1 MFKYLSLKYK
11 ILILIFGSFLS
22 FAVLVGL
29 VFVGEKEIAEQSVEQ
44 LHDLI
49 QEEVEQKLKLSTDSV
64 AQSLGAL
71 IKGLDEKQQI
81 AIIAQAIED
90 FRFEDDKSGY
100 YFAYK
105 EYVPVA
111 HPTRKDLLGKS
122 LAEAKDVNGVYYVRE
137 LFDTAK
143 AQMTDNGGGAK
154 EYLCII
160 FFLSLCLMARS
171 AMPPKLPMR
180 R

>member
-11 ILILIFGSFLS
+11 ILILIFGSFLN

-29 VFVGEKEIAEQSVEQ
+29 VFIGEKEIAEQSVER

-81 AIIAQAIED
+81 AVIAKAIED

-100 YFAYK
+100 FL
-105 EYVPVA
+105 
-111 HPTRKDLLGKS
+111 PTRNMCRWLTLHVKIC
-122 LAEAKDVNGVYYVRE
+122 LAN
-137 LFDTAK
+137 L
-143 AQMTDNGGGAK
+143 
-154 EYLCII
+154 
-160 FFLSLCLMARS
+160 
-171 AMPPKLPMR
+171 
-180 R
+180 

>member
-29 VFVGEKEIAEQSVEQ
+29 VFIGEKEIAEQSVER

-49 QEEVEQKLKLSTDSV
+49 QGEVEQKLKLSTDSV

-81 AIIAQAIED
+81 AVIAKAIED

-100 YFAYK
+100 YFVYK

-122 LAEAKDVNGVYYVRE
+122 LAEAKDVNACIMCGSCLIPQNDRQIKD
-137 LFDTAK
+137 F
-143 AQMTDNGGGAK
+143 
-154 EYLCII
+154 LCII
-160 FFLSLCLMARS
+160 FFLSLCLMAHL
-171 AMPPKLPMR
+171 AMLLRLPMR
-180 R
+180 L